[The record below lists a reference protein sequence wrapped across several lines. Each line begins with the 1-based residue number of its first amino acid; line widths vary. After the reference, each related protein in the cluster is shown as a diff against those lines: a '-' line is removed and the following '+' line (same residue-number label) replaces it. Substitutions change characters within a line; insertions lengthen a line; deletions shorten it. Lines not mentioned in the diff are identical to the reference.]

1 MGHVQIWD
9 ATETD
14 EPIPLLKRSKVTGE
28 RLLVARVHLAKGCVV
43 PVHQHDSEQVA
54 VLISGRVR
62 WTLGH
67 DGVEEEATAG
77 SVLVLPGGFPH
88 GLVVLEDAVAID
100 ILSPIGPMGVDAV
113 ADLPD

>member
-1 MGHVQIWD
+1 MSHVQIWD

-28 RLLVARVHLAKGCVV
+28 RMLAARVHLTEGCVV
-43 PVHQHDSEQVA
+43 PVHHHESEQIA

-62 WTLGH
+62 WILGTE
-67 DGVEEEATAG
+67 GVEEEATAG
-77 SVLVLPGGFPH
+77 SVTVLPGGFPH
-88 GLVVLEDAVAID
+88 GLVALEDSLIID
-100 ILSPIGPMGVDAV
+100 ILSPIGPMGVDAI